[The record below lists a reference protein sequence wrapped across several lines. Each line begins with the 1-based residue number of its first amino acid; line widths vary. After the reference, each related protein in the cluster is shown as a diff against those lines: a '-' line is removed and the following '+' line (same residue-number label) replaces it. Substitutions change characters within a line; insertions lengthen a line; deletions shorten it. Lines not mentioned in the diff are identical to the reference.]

1 MIAFHAAVLFA
12 SYIAFFLAV
21 VTGVLFLVQER
32 WLKRKDPRVL
42 RIGLPLEVLDRVNL
56 WSVVIGFSL
65 FASGMIQGLF
75 LARTEWGTFW
85 NGDPKEVWSLLTLG
99 AYAVILG
106 LRASA
111 GLRGRRVVLLSVMS
125 FLLVLFT
132 FVGVNFLSGGRHVF
146 F

>member
-1 MIAFHAAVLFA
+1 MIALHAAVLFA

-42 RIGLPLEVLDRVNL
+42 QAVLPLDLLDRVNW
-56 WSVVIGFSL
+56 WSVLVGFSL
-65 FASGMIQGLF
+65 FSFGMIQGLF
-75 LARTEWGTFW
+75 LARARWGTFW
-85 NGDPKEVWSLLTLG
+85 NGDPKEVWSLATLA
-99 AYAVILG
+99 AYAAVLG
-106 LRASA
+106 FRVSV
-111 GLRGRRVVLLSVMS
+111 GLRGRRIVFMSVVS

-132 FVGVNFLSGGRHVF
+132 FVGVNYFVGGRHIF

>member
-1 MIAFHAAVLFA
+1 MIQLHAAVLFA
-12 SYIAFFLAV
+12 SYVAFFLAV

-42 RIGLPLEVLDRVNL
+42 RTILPLEVLDRVNL
-56 WSVVIGFSL
+56 GSVVIGFSL
-65 FASGMIQGLF
+65 FAFGMIQGLF
-75 LARTEWGTFW
+75 LARTEWGLFW

-99 AYAVILG
+99 AYAGVLG
-106 LRASA
+106 LRVKP
-111 GLRGRRVVLLSVMS
+111 GLRGRRVVLMSVVS